1 MLEGGANPTIRNQ
14 ITGWV
19 PLHEAAWNGNIDCAK
34 ILLQWDAP
42 VMSRTPKVGPVYV
55 YEAYVEEKLHLY
67 YIILFIILSKYI
79 IEITRTKLRR
89 I

>member
-1 MLEGGANPTIRNQ
+1 MIAQRLLEGGANPMIRNQ

-42 VMSRTPKVGPVYV
+42 VMSRTPKVNLIKTNCMLVYSIDNN
-55 YEAYVEEKLHLY
+55 AHIALNS
-67 YIILFIILSKYI
+67 F
-79 IEITRTKLRR
+79 
-89 I
+89 

>member
-1 MLEGGANPTIRNQ
+1 MIAQRLLEGGANPMIRNQ

-42 VMSRTPKVGPVYV
+42 VMSRTPKVNSINVPASRSVSCEFTYCV
-55 YEAYVEEKLHLY
+55 RM
-67 YIILFIILSKYI
+67 INPFQILSSN
-79 IEITRTKLRR
+79 
-89 I
+89 

>member
-1 MLEGGANPTIRNQ
+1 MIRNQ

-42 VMSRTPKVGPVYV
+42 VMSRTPKVNSGHIPIYRSDND
-55 YEAYVEEKLHLY
+55 L
-67 YIILFIILSKYI
+67 IFILLNQFQIFPSN
-79 IEITRTKLRR
+79 
-89 I
+89 

>member
-1 MLEGGANPTIRNQ
+1 MMKKRLSFFQDIVFDFQSNKPVIAQRLLEGGANPTIRNQ

-55 YEAYVEEKLHLY
+55 
-67 YIILFIILSKYI
+67 
-79 IEITRTKLRR
+79 
-89 I
+89 